1 MRTALDGIAR
11 IVAITLDK
19 EELKALWWWI
29 KWILFWGLVLLIF
42 GVPCFLFF

>member
-1 MRTALDGIAR
+1 M
-11 IVAITLDK
+11 DK

-42 GVPCFLFF
+42 GDFMKFYNLQL

>member
-1 MRTALDGIAR
+1 MN
-11 IVAITLDK
+11 LDK